1 MAPKKN
7 VGKIMRVCS
16 GTSGQRRDDV
26 EVPPPVN
33 RAYST
38 TISMEPKPIMIV
50 LQVLETAT

>member
-7 VGKIMRVCS
+7 VGKIMKVCS
-16 GTSGQRRDDV
+16 GTGGQRRDDV